1 MKPPAVPPASRSDPV
16 ARLPAILVLIV
27 LLLATAASLRPA
39 TTPPRV
45 IGAGADAASFSAERA
60 REHLREITRVP
71 RPVGS
76 PAHAEV
82 RDYLVGAL
90 RVLGLEPEIQQAT
103 AVSARDGGMAA
114 AVQNIVARL
123 PGTNPTR
130 AVVLMSHYDSAP
142 GSYGAADAGN
152 GVAAILETV
161 RALRVD
167 PPLRNDVIVLF
178 TDAEEGGLMGA
189 RAFVAEHPLAAE
201 VGVVLNAEGRGNEGP
216 VFMTRTSSQA
226 GELVRAVASGVP
238 DAAAN
243 SLTAAVLRYIPN
255 DTDLSVFFG
264 AGFAGMDMANGHGLT
279 HYHTPLDNFDRADP
293 RTLQHHGQYLLGLS
307 RALGDR
313 DLTALAAPDRVYF
326 TLPLLRIVHY
336 PAAWALPLALLGAVS
351 VVGLLGWGFVRRRL
365 RVRAVL
371 VGGLGWLAAVLALPG
386 LAFAGWTLLRGALPD
401 VSPWLHGFGYHRAL
415 HLTAFVAFG
424 VAGFAALLGRLLRRA
439 TAAELLAAPLVGWAA
454 LAVASAAALPGGSYL
469 FTWPLLFAAGAM
481 AVLVAERPRESL
493 QRTLLLTAL
502 AVPVLLIV
510 PQVVYILEVTLTMN
524 AVVVPVLLL
533 ALLLGLLVPQL
544 DLVRRGLAWRAPA
557 AFAAL
562 GTVMLAASLSR
573 IGFDDH
579 RPMPTAVAYLAHA
592 DSGEAYWASLDRTP
606 TAWSSQYLG
615 ASPER
620 RAFPEWGLRNELWLT
635 SAPLLTEAAPDVA
648 VLSSEAAG
656 EDRRLRL
663 RVVPALGTWRTVVS
677 LPGEGAVRDVVVD
690 GRPVPTADGSRPGAA
705 GTIVTLTGAP
715 EQGFGVEFTIPAD
728 IAELR
733 VRGIT
738 PGVPTLSDR
747 ALSDPPAGLMVAS
760 AFTHFVRLVAVR
772 VEEPL

>member
-1 MKPPAVPPASRSDPV
+1 MSGVRAGDPQGRTAPGGTVPRAAIVLAVCVLAVAASIWPAAVPPRAVS
-16 ARLPAILVLIV
+16 
-27 LLLATAASLRPA
+27 
-39 TTPPRV
+39 
-45 IGAGADAASFSAERA
+45 AGANASDFSAERA
-60 REHLREITRVP
+60 REHLREITRAP
-71 RPVGS
+71 HPVGS
-76 PAHAEV
+76 AAHAGV
-82 RDYLVGAL
+82 RDYLVASL
-90 RVLGLEPEIQQAT
+90 RELGLEPEIQQTT
-103 AVSARDGGMAA
+103 AVSGRDGGMAA

-152 GVAAILETV
+152 GVAAIMETV
-161 RALRVD
+161 RALRTGL
-167 PPLRNDVIVLF
+167 PLRNDVIVLF

-189 RAFVAEHPLAAE
+189 RAFVAEHPLAAD

-216 VFMTRTSSQA
+216 VFMTRTSPQA

-238 DAAAN
+238 GAAGN

-279 HYHTPLDNFDRADP
+279 HYHTPLDHFDRADP
-293 RTLQHHGQYLLGLS
+293 RTLQHHGQYLLGLT
-307 RALGDR
+307 RVLGDR
-313 DLTALAAPDRVYF
+313 DLAALAAPDRVYF

-365 RVRAVL
+365 RVKAVL
-371 VGGLGWLAAVLALPG
+371 VGGLGWLGAVMALPG
-386 LAFAGWTLLRGALPD
+386 LAFAGWMLLRGALPD
-401 VSPWLHGFGYHRAL
+401 VSPWVHGFGYDRAL

-454 LAVASAAALPGGSYL
+454 LAVASAAVLPGGSYL

-481 AVLVAERPRESL
+481 AVLVAERPSDSL

-510 PQVVYILEVTLTMN
+510 PQAIYMLEVILTMN

-533 ALLLGLLVPQL
+533 ALALGLLVPQL

-562 GTVMLAASLSR
+562 GMVMLAAGLSR

-579 RPMPTAVAYLAHA
+579 RPMPTAVAYLAHP
-592 DSGEAYWASLDRTP
+592 DNGEAYWASLDRMP
-606 TAWSSQYLG
+606 TVWSSQYLG

-635 SAPLLTEAAPDVA
+635 SAPLLTPAAPDIA
-648 VLSSEAAG
+648 ILSSEAAG

-663 RVVPALGTWRTVVS
+663 RVLPAPGTWRTVVS
-677 LPGEGAVRDVVVD
+677 LPAEGAARAVVVD

-705 GTIVTLTGAP
+705 GTVVTLTGAP
-715 EQGFGVEFTIPAD
+715 EQGFDVEFTIPAD
-728 IAELR
+728 VAELR

-738 PGVPTLSDR
+738 PGVPALLAR
-747 ALSDPPAGLMVAS
+747 ALPDPPAGLMVAS
-760 AFTHFVRLVAVR
+760 EFTHLLRSVAVPR
-772 VEEPL
+772 